1 MERLKTANA
10 QQAKRYLVNKIPEMS
25 TGELLI
31 IQSIIQKQLRSVTPQ
46 EEEHNRLESEQ
57 QSDWEMLKSKL
68 QTQIRHQLLYNAI
81 ESRLLSS
88 AHVFE

>member
-31 IQSIIQKQLRSVTPQ
+31 IQSIIQKQLRSVAPQ